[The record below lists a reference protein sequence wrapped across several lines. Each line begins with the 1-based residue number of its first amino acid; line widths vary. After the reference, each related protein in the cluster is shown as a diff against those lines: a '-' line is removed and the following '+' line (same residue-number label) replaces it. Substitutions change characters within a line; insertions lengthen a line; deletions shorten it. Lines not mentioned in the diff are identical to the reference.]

1 MHCCQ
6 KVRAKAV
13 AVKEAEKTRVAIAT
27 MFNLETI
34 ASSLGSLASFIAFLY
49 IVRVE

>member
-6 KVRAKAV
+6 KVRANAV

-27 MFNLETI
+27 MFSLETI
-34 ASSLGSLASFIAFLY
+34 ASSFGSRISFIAFLC